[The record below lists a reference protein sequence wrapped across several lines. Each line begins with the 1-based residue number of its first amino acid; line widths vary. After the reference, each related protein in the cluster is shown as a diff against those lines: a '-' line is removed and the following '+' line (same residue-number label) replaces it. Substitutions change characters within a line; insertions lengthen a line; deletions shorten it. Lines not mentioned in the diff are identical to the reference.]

1 MTTSTTA
8 TGQTGQPPDGTAST
22 SEPPPSLP
30 RLTSGWAGAAGTVS
44 LADHLNRHGGPL
56 RPEPGHVLDVVR
68 RSGLRG
74 RGGAGFPTGRK
85 LSAVAAEG
93 RRPGRWRRPVVVVN
107 GCEGE
112 PASGKD
118 RTLLAYSPH
127 LVLDGAA
134 YAAAGVGA
142 DEVFVC
148 VHRHTATEAGLRT
161 AVAQRRDDPVR
172 WHVVGVPPR
181 YVASEESALV
191 HFLDTGDARPT
202 STPIRPAERGV
213 DGRPTLVDNVETL
226 AHLALVVRH
235 GAEWFRSVGTP
246 TDPGTTLV
254 TVGGAVRRPG
264 VYEIVLGTPL
274 GSVLATAG
282 AVPGEPIG
290 VGGIGSSG
298 GLGSSG
304 GTGDVAG
311 TGDAVVAA
319 LVGGYFGG
327 WVPLPRDAGVPLG
340 HDPAGPH
347 ATRLGAGVVVAL
359 SGHSCGLAETARVVR
374 YLAEESAGQCG
385 PCVFGLP
392 AVAADLE
399 ALAAGRADRDLLDR
413 LHRRL
418 EVIPGRGAC
427 RHPDGAVGFARSAL
441 RAFAAD
447 VERHAAGRPC
457 RGVGHAPVLPVPAA
471 PRHLVGGP
479 R

>member
-1 MTTSTTA
+1 MTTTTTSSAGSSTSAGSTT
-8 TGQTGQPPDGTAST
+8 T
-22 SEPPPSLP
+22 SEPPPLLP
-30 RLTSGWAGAAGTVS
+30 RLTSGWAGATGAASFT
-44 LADHLNRHGGPL
+44 DHLKQYDGPL
-56 RPEPGHVLDVVR
+56 RPEPSYVLDVVR

-85 LSAVAAEG
+85 LSAVASEG

-161 AVAQRRDDPVR
+161 AVAQRQDDPVR
-172 WHVVGVPPR
+172 WHVIGVPPR

-202 STPIRPAERGV
+202 STPPRPFERGV

-226 AHLALVVRH
+226 AHLALAVRH

-274 GSVLATAG
+274 GSVLAAAG
-282 AVPGEPIG
+282 AAPGEQGQPG
-290 VGGIGSSG
+290 QP
-298 GLGSSG
+298 
-304 GTGDVAG
+304 GDPVDAG
-311 TGDAVVAA
+311 DPYGADRAGDAVVAA

-327 WVPLPRDAGVPLG
+327 WVPLPRDAVVPLG
-340 HDPAGPH
+340 HDPAGPY

-359 SGHSCGLAETARVVR
+359 PARSCGLAETARVVR

-441 RAFAAD
+441 RTFAAD
-447 VERHAAGRPC
+447 VDRHAAGHPC
-457 RGVGHAPVLPVPAA
+457 GGVGQPAVLPVPAA
-471 PRHLVGGP
+471 PRRPVGEP

>member
-1 MTTSTTA
+1 MTTTTTPVPQA
-8 TGQTGQPPDGTAST
+8 TAGSATT
-22 SEPPPSLP
+22 SEPPNPLP
-30 RLTSGWAGAAGTVS
+30 RLTAGWADAAGAPS
-44 LADHLNRHGGPL
+44 LADHLDRYGGVL
-56 RPEPGHVLDVVR
+56 RPEPEHVLEVVR

-85 LSAVAAEG
+85 LSAVATEG

-118 RTLLAYSPH
+118 RTLLAYAPH

-134 YAAAGVGA
+134 YAATAVGA
-142 DEVFVC
+142 DEVYVC
-148 VHRHTATEAGLRT
+148 VHRHTPIEAGLRA
-161 AVAQRRDDPVR
+161 AVAQRRDDRVR
-172 WHVVGVPPR
+172 WHVVGIPAR

-202 STPIRPAERGV
+202 TTPPRPFERGV
-213 DGRPTLVDNVETL
+213 GGRPTLVDNAETL
-226 AHLALVVRH
+226 AHLAQVVRH

-274 GSVLATAG
+274 ESVLATAG
-282 AVPGEPIG
+282 AAVGEAEE
-290 VGGIGSSG
+290 
-298 GLGSSG
+298 
-304 GTGDVAG
+304 TGA
-311 TGDAVVAA
+311 GDAVVAA

-327 WVPLPRDAGVPLG
+327 WVPLPRDADLPLG
-340 HDPAGPH
+340 HDPAGPDG
-347 ATRLGAGVVVAL
+347 TRLGAGVVVAL
-359 SGHSCGLAETARVVR
+359 PARSCGLAETARVVR
-374 YLAEESAGQCG
+374 YLAGESAGQCG

-418 EVIPGRGAC
+418 DVIPGRGAC

-441 RAFAAD
+441 RTFAAD
-447 VERHAAGRPC
+447 VRRHAAGHPC
-457 RGVGHAPVLPVPAA
+457 RGVERPPVLPLPSAA
-471 PRHLVGGP
+471 RHLAGEP

>member
-1 MTTSTTA
+1 MTTTPATTPTRTTA
-8 TGQTGQPPDGTAST
+8 PAETTAGPSH
-22 SEPPPSLP
+22 SLP
-30 RLTSGWAGAAGTVS
+30 RLTAGWAGAVGAPS
-44 LADHLNRHGGPL
+44 LTDHRNRYGGPL

-85 LSAVAAEG
+85 LASVVAEAS
-93 RRPGRWRRPVVVVN
+93 RPGRWRRPVVVVN

-134 YAAAGVGA
+134 YAATAVGA
-142 DEVFVC
+142 TEVFVC
-148 VHRHTATEAGLRT
+148 IHRHSATEAGLHA
-161 AVAQRRDDPVR
+161 AVAQRGDDAVR
-172 WHVVGVPPR
+172 WHVVGVPAG

-191 HFLDTGDARPT
+191 HFLDNGDARPT
-202 STPIRPAERGV
+202 STPPRPYERGV
-213 DGRPTLVDNVETL
+213 DGRPTLVDNAETL

-264 VYEIVLGTPL
+264 VYEIALGTPL
-274 GSVLATAG
+274 GSVLTTAG
-282 AVPGEPIG
+282 ASVGDADGDAVGAG
-290 VGGIGSSG
+290 VGAAEEVG
-298 GLGSSG
+298 G
-304 GTGDVAG
+304 DK
-311 TGDAVVAA
+311 VVAA

-327 WVPLPRDAGVPLG
+327 WVPLPRDTDVPLG
-340 HDPAGPH
+340 HDPAGPY

-359 SGHSCGLAETARVVR
+359 SGRSCGLAETARVVR
-374 YLAEESAGQCG
+374 YLAGESAGQCG

-399 ALAAGRADRDLLDR
+399 ALATGRADRDLLDR

-441 RAFAAD
+441 RTFAAD

-457 RGVGHAPVLPVPAA
+457 RGVGHPPVLPVPN
-471 PRHLVGGP
+471 GP
-479 R
+479 RSLAGERR